1 MEAARAGEAGRGF
14 AVVAQEV
21 RKLADESTTAT
32 AHIFEMVK
40 LIQQGLGIISD
51 SVEKGVKISN
61 EQSQHMARTLGTF
74 EQIEEKVQGIST
86 VLEELVVGV
95 DNSKKSNENVL
106 KNVENISAVVEE
118 TAAGSEEISAS
129 TTEQLT
135 SFSNVV
141 DKITSLRTLTNEL
154 NTTLSQFSFE

>member
-1 MEAARAGEAGRGF
+1 
-14 AVVAQEV
+14 
-21 RKLADESTTAT
+21 
-32 AHIFEMVK
+32 MVK